1 LIKFETKGYFVNDV
15 EIQGSNCIDPRAKV
29 FLKGEIFKDKGLIAR
44 HQNFRRQI
52 EMTISA

>member
-1 LIKFETKGYFVNDV
+1 MGYFVNDV
-15 EIQGSNCIDPRAKV
+15 EIQGSNCIDPRAKD